1 VGDVMGFDSMRSS
14 RTTVNAGSPFHTLI
28 FLCLVAIVSYLAAA
42 LGGTLVLRP
51 QMVWPLWPGCALLV
65 AVLLLVP
72 RKIWPIVIVAGL
84 AGFVLYD
91 VRAGLPLRSTALL
104 ILADAVEVLIAAV
117 GVSYCFDGLPRLNS
131 IKALARYSFFAVIL
145 APLSAAFT
153 GAVAL
158 GGTYWISFRISFFT
172 EALAF
177 LTLTP
182 AILSCAKQ
190 AWLKKPRT
198 YYLEAAALIAGLTLV
213 GYIVFVTE
221 MSSPPALLYSLV
233 PFLLW
238 SALRFGVLGTSTSM
252 IVVAF
257 LSTWGAVHGRG
268 PFTASEPLSNVLSLQ
283 VFLLFVAT
291 PFMVLAA
298 LIEER
303 KQADQAVRE
312 SENRF
317 RLMADIAPV
326 MIWMSGPDK
335 LFTYFNKTWLDFTG
349 RSTDEELGNGW
360 SDGVHPED
368 LQRRLDTYTQS
379 FNGRLKFSM
388 EYRIRRY
395 DGDYRWILD
404 IGAPRFDA
412 DGSFDGYIGI
422 GVDVTDRKLAEG
434 VLASVSRRLI
444 EAQEK
449 ERTRIARELHDDIGQ
464 RLALLTIKV
473 GQLRQNSPDLP
484 AAVRSH
490 LGELQGRATEIATDV
505 QSLSH
510 ELHSSKL
517 SLLGISVAMRGFCK
531 ELSEQQKVEID
542 FKTQDLPDPLSPDI
556 SLCLFRVL
564 QEALHNSAKHSGVR
578 RFEVQLLGKSGE
590 IHLIVRDSGVGFDR
604 EAAKTSRGLGLVS
617 MEERLKLVNGTLSIE
632 SQPKGGTT
640 IHARVPL
647 GLGIDSVRSA

>member
-1 VGDVMGFDSMRSS
+1 MSVDRKRSFW
-14 RTTVNAGSPFHTLI
+14 TTVSPGSPLHTLI
-28 FLCLVAIVSYLAAA
+28 LACLVAIASYLVAT

-65 AVLLLVP
+65 GVLLLVP
-72 RKIWPIVIVAGL
+72 RKIWPIAIIAGL

-91 VRAGLPLRSTALL
+91 VRSGLSLRSTALL
-104 ILADAVEVLIAAV
+104 ILTDAVEVLIAAV
-117 GVSYCFDGLPRLNS
+117 GLSYSFDGVPRLNS
-131 IKALARYSFFAVIL
+131 IKALARYFFFAVIL

-182 AILSCAKQ
+182 AILSWVGTKQ

-326 MIWMSGPDK
+326 MMWMSGADQ
-335 LFTYFNKTWLDFTG
+335 LRTYFNKTWLDFTG
-349 RSTDEELGNGW
+349 RSTDKELGNGW

-368 LQRRLDTYTQS
+368 LQRCLDTYTQS
-379 FNGRLKFSM
+379 FNGRLKFRM

-404 IGAPRFDA
+404 IGAPRFDW
-412 DGSFDGYIGI
+412 DGSFAGYIGI

-444 EAQEK
+444 EAQEQ

-473 GQLRQNSPDLP
+473 GQLRQNSSDLP

-517 SLLGISVAMRGFCK
+517 SLLGIIVAMNGFCR
-531 ELSEQQKVEID
+531 ELAEQQKVEID
-542 FKTQDLPDPLSPDI
+542 FKSQNLPNPVSPDI

-564 QEALHNSAKHSGVR
+564 QEALHNSVKHSGVR
-578 RFEVQLLGKSGE
+578 RFEVRLWGAAGE
-590 IHLIVRDSGVGFDR
+590 IHLTVRDSGVGFDR

-617 MEERLKLVNGTLSIE
+617 MEERLKLVNGTLTIA
-632 SQPKGGTT
+632 SQPTAGTT
-640 IHARVPL
+640 THARVPL